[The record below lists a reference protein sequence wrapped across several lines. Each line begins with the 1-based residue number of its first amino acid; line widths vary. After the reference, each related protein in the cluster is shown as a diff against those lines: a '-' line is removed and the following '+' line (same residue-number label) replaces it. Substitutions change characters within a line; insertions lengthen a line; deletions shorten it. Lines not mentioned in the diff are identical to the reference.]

1 MRHLSMTHSN
11 NVIQETLG
19 GAGEKVLRLFTK
31 LASANSRAKYSSKS
45 LHGREGLKKSKK
57 QGHHGPEGL
66 CDVREE
72 TGGLNGDWLARKKTP
87 T

>member
-19 GAGEKVLRLFTK
+19 GAGEKVLRLSTK

-45 LHGREGLKKSKK
+45 LHGREGL
-57 QGHHGPEGL
+57 
-66 CDVREE
+66 
-72 TGGLNGDWLARKKTP
+72 N
-87 T
+87 